1 MDRLTLEKDCRAV
14 VPCVATI
21 GMFDGVHKGHRFVLR
36 QVCDYAKTRGL
47 ASCVITF
54 DRHPREVVQTD
65 WHPQLLT
72 TFEERIALLEQT
84 GIDRCVVV
92 PFTKET
98 ATLSAHDFMQLMA
111 ERLGVKVLMIGYDNR
126 FGHDRSASFEDYVS
140 YGLME
145 VKRLPSL
152 TPDPSPT
159 GEGSQVSSSMV
170 RRLLEEGNVR
180 KAADALCYPYQ
191 ITGTVVKGEHVG
203 TKLGFPTANLQLS
216 APHKLIPAPGVYAVR
231 ATLNALPSTLN
242 SYKGMMNIG
251 TRPTFGEHQQT
262 LEVHIL
268 DFEGNLYG
276 KQVKVEFLERLRDER
291 RFESETEL
299 KAQLKEDAAKVESL

>member
-1 MDRLTLEKDCRAV
+1 MEKLILEKGCQAV

-21 GMFDGVHKGHRFVLR
+21 GMFDGVHKGHRFVLK
-36 QVCDYAKTRGL
+36 QVCDYAKAQGL

-54 DRHPREVVQTD
+54 DRHPREVVQSD
-65 WHPQLLT
+65 WHPKLLT
-72 TFEERIALLEQT
+72 TFEERMQLLEQT

-92 PFTKET
+92 PFTKAT
-98 ATLSAHDFMQLMA
+98 AGLSARDFMQLMA
-111 ERLGVKVLMIGYDNR
+111 DRLGVKVLLTGYDNR

-152 TPDPSPT
+152 SPNS
-159 GEGSQVSSSMV
+159 EGNQVSSSMV
-170 RRLLEEGNVR
+170 RKLLEEGNVR
-180 KAADALCYPYQ
+180 EAADALCYPYQ

-203 TKLGFPTANLQLS
+203 TKLGFPTANLQLND
-216 APHKLIPAPGVYAVR
+216 PHKLIPAPGVYAVR
-231 ATLNALPSTLN
+231 VTVKGQRSKVNGN
-242 SYKGMMNIG
+242 KGMMNIG

-268 DFEGNLYG
+268 DFKGDLYD
-276 KQVKVEFLERLRDER
+276 KEVKVEFIERLRNEQ
-291 RFESETEL
+291 RFESKEEL
-299 KAQLKEDAAKVESL
+299 TVQLLKDEMKIKSLKI